1 MSFLLFLKFVECF
14 VLVLL
19 SSTHV
24 WVAKWSDKSN
34 VSMLQL
40 NVFTV
45 YVDLQFD
52 YRVGVHGL
60 EKKECGSWEIKL

>member
-19 SSTHV
+19 SSTRV

-40 NVFTV
+40 NVLSKLLLLTWSIKV
-45 YVDLQFD
+45 ADLSVM
-52 YRVGVHGL
+52 RVGR
-60 EKKECGSWEIKL
+60 ETS